1 MSLTQSAVLLLW
13 KKKILVS
20 TDVAGE
26 EEKYNKKCQWW
37 IARISRSVTL
47 TYMSSHVFPEMENTY
62 SAIGSIYFEKDPIMV
77 PADDARGGKVQQKLS
92 GYLPDILSSHAF
104 IQYMGTITKEG
115 KHIFCNRVNLVWRT
129 TTDDARRGNVQQEI
143 SSRDIYVKSW
153 SVKLGCL
160 KQTNLWTKKAFF
172 IFKHWIEA
180 KINYQELCWRMRK
193 STVFRVRHFSP
204 YMVCILKY

>member
-1 MSLTQSAVLLLW
+1 
-13 KKKILVS
+13 
-20 TDVAGE
+20 
-26 EEKYNKKCQWW
+26 
-37 IARISRSVTL
+37 
-47 TYMSSHVFPEMENTY
+47 MSSHAFLEMENTY
-62 SAIGSIYFEKDPIMV
+62 KFVLKRNQSWFSQTMLEGEKYHKSCPDI
-77 PADDARGGKVQQKLS
+77 S
-92 GYLPDILSSHAF
+92 FCHPDILSSHAF
-104 IQYMGTITKEG
+104 FQYLGTITREG

-180 KINYQELCWRMRK
+180 KINYQELWWHMRK
-193 STVFRVRHFSP
+193 STVFRVRLFSP
-204 YMVCILKY
+204 YMACILKY